1 MCRSISSLTKLD
13 FVTLKN
19 LESSVVSLYRI
30 DKDHHLFKPILKDN
44 PKLEKAEYIIYPNIN
59 NNSIKKFLDIEGFE
73 LLEYSGGVSEFIL
86 LPSDL
91 LTNCEKIE
99 SYVNIDANNMSNYSW
114 Q

>member
-1 MCRSISSLTKLD
+1 MCRSINSLSKLD

-30 DKDHHLFKPILKDN
+30 DKDHHLFKPILEDY
-44 PKLEKAEYIIYPNIN
+44 PQLEQAEYIIYPNIN
-59 NNSIKKFLDIEGFE
+59 NNYIKKFLDIEGFE

-91 LTNCEKIE
+91 LANCEKIK
-99 SYVNIDANNMSNYSW
+99 SYINIDTNNVSNYSW
-114 Q
+114 